1 MGGKRTLGVAALNGS
16 RQMTGMWW
24 KLGVL
29 LVVTVLLAFA
39 VIPFRT
45 HAIAYDPA
53 HPPKPWSLGQMLA
66 NMSVTPTALL
76 LILVIVAAATFV
88 AINVVR
94 GRW

>member
-1 MGGKRTLGVAALNGS
+1 
-16 RQMTGMWW
+16 
-24 KLGVL
+24 
-29 LVVTVLLAFA
+29 
-39 VIPFRT
+39 
-45 HAIAYDPA
+45 
-53 HPPKPWSLGQMLA
+53 MLA